1 MSRYI
6 GNGPAE
12 VNLALSALYKA
23 QHDIL
28 VYCAYNQDYAIK
40 VAGEM
45 GSQIGIDS
53 GIFQLIM
60 LTSGL
65 LIKKKSRSFGMRL
78 LSITFLNFAIM
89 TIHNSEVILL
99 SRPT

>member
-1 MSRYI
+1 VSRYI

-12 VNLALSALYKA
+12 VNFALSALYKA

-45 GSQIGIDS
+45 GS
-53 GIFQLIM
+53 
-60 LTSGL
+60 
-65 LIKKKSRSFGMRL
+65 
-78 LSITFLNFAIM
+78 
-89 TIHNSEVILL
+89 
-99 SRPT
+99 